1 MVSRVLDA
9 SAFYS
14 GLPFTSETTSYTT
27 PQILDEIQHIKGKYD
42 MTQVLIDTGRL
53 KIAEADEQDIKIVK
67 DLARQTNDITKL
79 SKQDISVLAL
89 CKNLNGELIT
99 DDFAMSNVAKTMK
112 INVIPIMTK
121 GIKHVG
127 KWIYYCPRCKVNFN
141 GVTNCDRCGG
151 ILNRKLLKR

>member
-67 DLARQTNDITKL
+67 EIARQTNDITKL
-79 SKQDISVLAL
+79 SKQDISILAL

-99 DDFAMSNVAKTMK
+99 DDFAISNVAKTMK
-112 INVIPIMTK
+112 INVIPVMTE
-121 GIKHVG
+121 GIKYVG
-127 KWIYYCPRCKVNFN
+127 KWIYYCPRCKENFK
-141 GVTNCDRCGG
+141 GVTKCERCGG
-151 ILNRKLLKR
+151 VLNRKLLKR